1 MKDNLMRNLLFA
13 GVTALAICAAA
24 QAQAE
29 NTNQPDDHAPIGV
42 MGDHLHKRGSFMAG
56 YRYKHIR
63 TSGYKD
69 GTDNVS
75 NASVMRVYGEAAIK
89 MDMGMHMLELMYG
102 VTDSLTLMLMPQYMR
117 MEMTHQSTHGHGHS
131 HEHIDKEFGDTEAT
145 ALYSV
150 LRRESGGVKHKA
162 HLNLGVSLPT
172 GSIDETFVDHH
183 NKVYHLPYN
192 MQFGSGTFDP
202 ILGATYTGE
211 TPQWSWGAQT
221 LNTIRLGKNDN
232 GYRQGNKYTATA
244 WAARNVGGAFSLSF
258 RLEGEAWRNVDGR
271 DSTLPVRAIAGADPD
286 QQSGE
291 RVLAHVGLNLL
302 ADDRQGIF
310 SGHRLAA
317 EFGIPLHE
325 RFSGPQPDT
334 SYRLSLGYQFAF

>member
-1 MKDNLMRNLLFA
+1 MRNLLFA
-13 GVTALAICAAA
+13 GVTALALFTYVPVRADDA
-24 QAQAE
+24 
-29 NTNQPDDHAPIGV
+29 NQPDDHAPIGV
-42 MGDHLHKRGSFMAG
+42 MGDHLHKKGQWMAG
-56 YRYKHIR
+56 YRYKHVR
-63 TSGYKD
+63 TSGYRE
-69 GTDNVS
+69 GTDSVS
-75 NASVMRVYGEAAIK
+75 LASVQKAYGEAAAE
-89 MDMGMHMLELMYG
+89 MDMGMHMLEVMYG
-102 VTDSLTLMLMPQYMR
+102 VTDDLTLMLMPQYMR
-117 MEMTHQSTHGHGHS
+117 MEMTHQSSHGGGHS
-131 HEHIDKEFGDTEAT
+131 HKHIDKEFGDTEVT
-145 ALYSV
+145 ALYSL
-150 LRRESGGVKHKA
+150 LRRESGGANHRA
-162 HLNLGVSLPT
+162 HLNIGVSLPT

-211 TPQWSWGAQT
+211 APQWSWGAQT

-232 GYRQGNKYTATA
+232 GYRQGNRYTATA
-244 WAARNVGGAFSLSF
+244 WAARNLAGAFSLSF
-258 RLEGEAWRNVDGR
+258 RIEGEAWRNVEGR
-271 DSTLPVRAIAGADPD
+271 DRSLPINIIAGADPD

-334 SYRLSLGYQFAF
+334 SYRLSLAYQFAF